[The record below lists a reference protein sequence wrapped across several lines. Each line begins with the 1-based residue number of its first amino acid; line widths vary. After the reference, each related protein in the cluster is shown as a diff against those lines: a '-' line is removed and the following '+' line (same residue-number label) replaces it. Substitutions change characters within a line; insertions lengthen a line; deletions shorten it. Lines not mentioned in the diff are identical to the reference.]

1 MKRHLGTV
9 LVASLLGGLSLSGC
23 EAVESIGKSIESMS
37 WGPSKDQQQRGATA
51 ATSIKS
57 AGVPMV
63 AELPA
68 NCPQIKVLDD
78 LATISQFSN
87 SKTPKAEEMIA
98 SASFA
103 SLDATCSVAPNSVT
117 LEITL
122 DFDGQ
127 VGPVGK
133 KNQSSEANFA
143 YPYFLSVITPGGQ
156 ILSKDVFALSMIY
169 SDGKDMVHKQ
179 DRLRQTIPL
188 MAGQA
193 ANQYQI
199 VIGFQLSED
208 ELAYNRT
215 STK

>member
-1 MKRHLGTV
+1 MKRHLGAV
-9 LVASLLGGLSLSGC
+9 LVASLLGGISLSGC
-23 EAVESIGKSIESMS
+23 EAVESIGKSIESMN
-37 WGPSKDQQQRGATA
+37 WGPKAAQQQNA
-51 ATSIKS
+51 AEQTPMK
-57 AGVPMV
+57 AGGVPMV

-78 LATISQFSN
+78 LASITQFLN
-87 SKTPKAEEMIA
+87 PKSPKSEEMIA
-98 SASFA
+98 AASFA
-103 SLDATCSVAPNSVT
+103 SLDATCSVAPSSVT

-122 DFDGQ
+122 DFEGQ
-127 VGPVGK
+127 VGPIGK

-143 YPYFLSVITPGGQ
+143 YPYFLSVITPSGQ

-188 MAGQA
+188 MSGKA

-208 ELAYNRT
+208 ELAYNRA
-215 STK
+215 SAK